1 MTKNN
6 DVEELKRLERL
17 IAKGIQ
23 AYDQRNALIV
33 ALVARGHKQADVAR
47 IINRVREK
55 LGVPLITPDAI
66 AATIKRSKGL
76 GT

>member
-33 ALVARGHKQADVAR
+33 ALVARRRNGGRIEPVAR
-47 IINRVREK
+47 R
-55 LGVPLITPDAI
+55 LL
-66 AATIKRSKGL
+66 S
-76 GT
+76 